1 MTTEAHVDTEEHRL
15 PPAIV
20 PRRYDLEISPD
31 LDAATFEGTVDIDAE
46 VVEATD
52 TIVLHALGLELSTVW
67 VRPRGGPV
75 IDPGVEADT
84 EHEVVRLHLGRR
96 LVPGEVE
103 IHLDFRGAL
112 DDQLVGFYR
121 SSYRHDDRE
130 HTLAVTQFESTHARR
145 AFPCFD
151 EPALKAVF
159 GITLVVADGL
169 LAVSNAAEVGREP
182 TADGRVRVRFADTM
196 VMSSYLV
203 AFVVGPLEV
212 TRTVRVE
219 GRARPI
225 PLRVVHLPGQAALC
239 EFALE
244 VADAAL
250 RFLEDYYDLPYPGD
264 KVDLVAV
271 PDFAFGA
278 MENLGCIVFRE
289 VLLVVDPTDATP
301 QELQRVADV
310 INHELAHMWFG
321 DLVTMKWWNGI
332 WLNEAFATFMEL
344 SASDAFRPEWDVWTR
359 FGSARS
365 AAFDTDA
372 LRSTRA
378 IEYPVGTAQDAEAMF
393 DVLTYEKGCSVVRML
408 EQYLG
413 PVVFREGI
421 RSYLRLHA
429 WSSTE
434 TTDLWD
440 ALELCSGEPVRRI
453 MDAWIFTGG
462 HPLVEVNHEDGELV
476 LDQQRAALVADPH
489 DVQRRWPVP
498 LVVELGSADGSAR
511 TERILLDGP
520 LRLDAPDELRWVQ
533 ANVAGNGF
541 YRCRLSEDLR
551 RALADHGGDPLERF
565 ALVDDTWFAVRAG
578 LVDQAAIRDTIE
590 VVAAAEEDPSVWRC
604 IAAICEELTALLG
617 PDGHDELAAWVG
629 QLVEEAAPR
638 FPTAVGTD
646 DRPVEVAAVLLALAG
661 NLAEQPAALR
671 RAREVFAR
679 PEAVHPAIAAA
690 ALQVVATHAEEREQ
704 TEVLRRWRQAA
715 NPQEEQRHLSALAAV
730 RDPELFT
737 AMLELAFV
745 EVRTQD
751 APYLL
756 RRALHNPSQGRT
768 AWGHL
773 TMRWDEAVERFP
785 ASGLPRMLEGIR
797 SFAEED
803 LGAEVAR
810 FLDAHPLD
818 TGMQQVRQHVERMQ
832 AGVLAA
838 RRLRA

>member
-289 VLLVVDPTDATP
+289 VLLVVDPDDATP

-344 SASDAFRPEWDVWTR
+344 RASDAFRPEWDVWTA

-378 IEYPVGTAQDAEAMF
+378 IEYPVLTAQDAEAMF

-413 PVVFREGI
+413 AEVFREGI
-421 RSYLRLHA
+421 RAYLRTHA
-429 WSSTE
+429 WSNTE

-440 ALELCSGEPVRRI
+440 ALELSSGDPVRRI
-453 MDAWIFTGG
+453 MDAWIHSGG
-462 HPLVEVNHEDGELV
+462 HPLVGVEREGAELV
-476 LDQQRAALVADPH
+476 LDQQRAALVADP
-489 DVQRRWPVP
+489 DEGRERWPVP
-498 LVVELGSADGSAR
+498 LVVELGLADGSSH
-511 TERILLDGP
+511 TERILLEGP
-520 LRLDAPDELRWVQ
+520 LRLESPEGLRWVQ

-541 YRCRLSEDLR
+541 YRCRPSEDLR
-551 RALADHGGDPLERF
+551 RALARHGGGPLERF
-565 ALVDDTWFAVRAG
+565 ALLDDTWFTVRAG
-578 LVDQAAIRDTIE
+578 LAGPDAVRDTIE
-590 VVAAAEEDPSVWRC
+590 VLAATEEDPSVWRC
-604 IAAICEELTALLG
+604 IAAVCEELAVLLG
-617 PDGHDELAAWVG
+617 PGDRREVSGWVG
-629 QLVEEAAPR
+629 EMVAETAPR
-638 FPTAVGTD
+638 FPATD
-646 DRPVEVAAVLLALAG
+646 GVEGRSAEVAGVLLALAG
-661 NLAEQPAALR
+661 NVADETSALQR
-671 RAREVFAR
+671 SREVFAR
-679 PEAVHPAIAAA
+679 PDAVDPAIAAA
-690 ALQVVATHAEEREQ
+690 ALHVVATHADQGEHA
-704 TEVLRRWRQAA
+704 EVLRRWRQAA
-715 NPQEEQRHLSALAAV
+715 NPQEEQRHLAALAAA
-730 RDPELFT
+730 RDPRLFST
-737 AMLELAFV
+737 ALDLAFG

-756 RRALHNPSQGRT
+756 RRALHNPWQGPA
-768 AWGHL
+768 AWHHL
-773 TMRWDEAVERFP
+773 TGRWDEAVARFP
-785 ASGLPRMLEGIR
+785 TSGLPRMLEGIR
-797 SFAEED
+797 SFTDED
-803 LGAEVAR
+803 LAAEVER
-810 FLDAHPLD
+810 FLVDHPLE
-818 TGMQQVRQHVERMQ
+818 TGTQQVRQHVERMR

-838 RRLRA
+838 RRLRG